1 MYCAEKAEMTGALDS
16 TVDNRQSDNAVTNDI
31 EK

>member
-1 MYCAEKAEMTGALDS
+1 MHCAEKAEMTGALDS
-16 TVDNRQSDNAVTNDI
+16 AVDNRQSDSAVTNDI